1 MCWKSGEEG
10 RHNKGSLS
18 GTRGGKE
25 MKKARSTRTK
35 SDTALAL
42 SRALKFEKDGK
53 RLFSSAA
60 KRSADPFARQ
70 VFELLA
76 GLEEKHCQ
84 DILAIAGRLEREGKF
99 PKVSNTPTDA
109 RMKMFRKEYN
119 RIRREETISG
129 DAADVMRKA
138 LAFEAAGR
146 EMYDRMSKAATHPQ
160 EKKFFRL
167 LSGEENSHFNIIYEY
182 LDFLEDRGL
191 RMRDG

>member
-1 MCWKSGEEG
+1 MKQKKPARAKSG
-10 RHNKGSLS
+10 
-18 GTRGGKE
+18 
-25 MKKARSTRTK
+25 
-35 SDTALAL
+35 TALAL

-76 GLEEKHCQ
+76 QMEEKHCQ
-84 DILAIAGRLEREGKF
+84 DILAIAKTLEEKGTF
-99 PKVSNTPTDA
+99 PKVSNAPADA

-119 RIRREETISG
+119 RIRKEKVISG

-138 LAFEAAGR
+138 LGFEAAGR

-160 EKKFFRL
+160 EKKFFRM
-167 LSGEENSHFNIIYEY
+167 LSGEENSHFTIIYEY
-182 LDFLEDRGL
+182 LDFLENRGL
-191 RMRDG
+191 RMQDG